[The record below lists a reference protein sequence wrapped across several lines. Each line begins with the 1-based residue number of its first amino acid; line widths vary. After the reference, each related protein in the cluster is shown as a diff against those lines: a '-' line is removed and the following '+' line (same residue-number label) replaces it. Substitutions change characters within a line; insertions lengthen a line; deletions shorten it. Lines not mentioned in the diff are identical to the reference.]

1 MKCSDFVEPCPGSV
15 YCLMNSCVV
24 VRLFASI
31 QSFIENVLSELCTI
45 AIRIETFLVFTV
57 SLET

>member
-15 YCLMNSCVV
+15 YCLMKSCVV

-31 QSFIENVLSELCTI
+31 QSFVENILCELCTI

>member
-24 VRLFASI
+24 VNLFASI
-31 QSFIENVLSELCTI
+31 QSFIEDILCTI
-45 AIRIETFLVFTV
+45 AIRIEAFLVFTV